1 VALERGVGLRGALA
15 VNVIA
20 MVGIGPLITIP
31 LVLGTLHGPLS
42 LAGWIGGALLS
53 LCDGLVWAELGA
65 RAPGSGGTYGYLRR
79 AFGRG
84 GGFFAFLF
92 AWQTIFSAPLV
103 LASGYIGFANY
114 AGYLVPAL
122 TNPLAIKCVAIGA
135 GILTLLALYRRISR
149 VSQIG
154 VVLAGA
160 TLLTLAITIVA
171 AYVRFD
177 PARAFA
183 VDPHDSI
190 WSGLRG
196 GFGAALVIAMYDYIG
211 YGSANNLGD
220 EVRDPQRTLPR
231 AVVGAI
237 VIVGVLYVLLQTGVL
252 GAVDWKTIAPGADGT
267 IPALGQHVAST
278 IVERAFGVPAA
289 SALTVLVLIT
299 AFAST
304 FGGLL
309 AFSRIPY
316 AAARD
321 GRFPRIF
328 AHVDATRD
336 FPDAALV
343 TIGVLALP
351 ACLFSLD
358 TVINALIAAGILVQ
372 SIAQIV
378 ALAALRRRDPAAPR
392 GPNPAA
398 PFRVPLYPLPALI
411 ALAGW
416 GYLFYA
422 SGVPAMLYGSGTVA
436 AGALVYVLFSRR
448 MALTT

>member
-31 LVLGTLHGPLS
+31 LVLATLHGPLS

-65 RAPGSGGTYGYLRR
+65 RAPGSGGTYGYVRR

-92 AWQTIFSAPLV
+92 AWQTIFSAPLL

-122 TNPLAIKCVAIGA
+122 TSPLAIKLVAIGA
-135 GILTLLALYRRISR
+135 GTLTLLALYRRISR

-154 VVLAGA
+154 IVLAVA
-160 TLLTLAITIVA
+160 TVLTLAITIVA
-171 AYVRFD
+171 AYARFE

-183 VDPHDSI
+183 LDPHDSV

-196 GFGAALVIAMYDYIG
+196 GFGAALVIAIYDYTG
-211 YGSANNLGD
+211 YGSASALGD
-220 EVRDPQRTLPR
+220 EVRDPTRTLPR
-231 AVVGAI
+231 AIVGAI
-237 VIVGVLYVLLQTGVL
+237 VIVGLLYVLLQIGVL
-252 GAVDWKTIAPGADGT
+252 GAIDWHAIAAAADGT

-278 IVERAFGVPAA
+278 IVEHAFGVPVA
-289 SALTVLVLIT
+289 SVVTVLVLIT

-304 FGGLL
+304 YGGLL

-321 GRFPRIF
+321 GRFPRLF
-328 AHVDATRD
+328 AHLDPKRD
-336 FPDAALV
+336 FPDAALI

-351 ACLFSLD
+351 ACLFSLSD
-358 TVINALIAAGILVQ
+358 VINALIAAGILVQ

-378 ALAALRRRDPAAPR
+378 ALAVMRRRD
-392 GPNPAA
+392 PAA
-398 PFRVPLYPLPALI
+398 PFRVPLYPLPSLI

-422 SGVPAMLYGSGTVA
+422 SGKNAMLYGVTTVL
-436 AGALVYVLFSRR
+436 AGAVVYALAGRR
-448 MALTT
+448 ITADEGA

>member
-92 AWQTIFSAPLV
+92 AWQTIFSAPLL

-114 AGYLVPAL
+114 AGYLVPAIA
-122 TNPLAIKCVAIGA
+122 NPRGLKLVAIGV
-135 GILTLLALYRRISR
+135 GVVTLLALYRRISR

-154 VVLAGA
+154 IVLAVT
-160 TLLTLAITIVA
+160 TLLTLTITIGA
-171 AYVRFD
+171 AYARFD

-183 VDPHDSI
+183 IDPHDSV

-196 GFGAALVIAMYDYIG
+196 GFGAALVIAMYDYLG
-211 YGSANNLGD
+211 YGSASALGD
-220 EVRDPQRTLPR
+220 EVRDPTRTLPR
-231 AVVGAI
+231 AIVGAIAVVGA
-237 VIVGVLYVLLQTGVL
+237 LYVLLQTGVL
-252 GAVDWKTIAPGADGT
+252 GAIDWQAIAAHADGA
-267 IPALGQHVAST
+267 IPPLGGHVAST
-278 IVERAFGVPAA
+278 LVERAFGIPVAGA
-289 SALTVLVLIT
+289 FTVLVLIT

-304 FGGLL
+304 FGSLL

-328 AHVDATRD
+328 AHLDPKHG

-343 TIGVLALP
+343 TIGILALP

-358 TVINALIAAGILVQ
+358 VVINALVAAGILVQ
-372 SIAQIV
+372 SIAQIA
-378 ALAALRRRDPAAPR
+378 ALALLRRREPPAA
-392 GPNPAA
+392 
-398 PFRVPLYPLPALI
+398 FRVPLYPLPALI
-411 ALAGW
+411 ALTGW
-416 GYLFYA
+416 GYLFFA
-422 SGVPAMLYGSGTVA
+422 SGPQAMLYGSVTVA
-436 AGALVYVLFSRR
+436 AGALVY
-448 MALTT
+448 ALAARQFAIQV

>member
-53 LCDGLVWAELGA
+53 LCDGLVWAELGS
-65 RAPGSGGTYGYLRR
+65 RLPGSGGTYGYVRR

-92 AWQTIFSAPLV
+92 AWQTIFSAPLL

-122 TNPLAIKCVAIGA
+122 TAPLAIKLVATGV
-135 GILTLLALYRRISR
+135 GVVTLLALYRRISR

-154 VVLAGA
+154 IVLAGA
-160 TLLTLAITIVA
+160 TLLTLALTTVA
-171 AYVRFD
+171 AYVQFE

-183 VDPHDSI
+183 LDPHDSV

-196 GFGAALVIAMYDYIG
+196 GFGAALVIAMYDYLG
-211 YGSANNLGD
+211 YGCASMLGD
-220 EVRDPQRTLPR
+220 EVREPQRTLPR
-231 AVVGAI
+231 AIVGAIIVVGAF
-237 VIVGVLYVLLQTGVL
+237 YVLLQTGVL
-252 GAVDWKTIAPGADGT
+252 GAIDWHTVAPAADGT
-267 IPALGQHVAST
+267 VPAPGQHIAST
-278 IVERAFGVPAA
+278 IVERAFGTPAA
-289 SALTVLVLIT
+289 RAVTVLVLIT

-304 FGGLL
+304 FGALL
-309 AFSRIPY
+309 AGSRVPY

-321 GRFPRIF
+321 GRFPRVF
-328 AHVDATRD
+328 AHLDATRD
-336 FPDAALV
+336 FPDVALV

-351 ACLFSLD
+351 ACFFSLD
-358 TVINALIAAGILVQ
+358 EVINALVAAGILVQ
-372 SIAQIV
+372 SIAQIA
-378 ALAALRRRDPAAPR
+378 ALALLRRREPT
-392 GPNPAA
+392 A
-398 PFRVPLYPLPALI
+398 PFRVPLYPLPALV

-416 GYLFYA
+416 AYLFVA
-422 SGVPAMLYGSGTVA
+422 SGRSAMIYGIVTVA
-436 AGALVYVLFSRR
+436 AGALVYAFARR
-448 MALTT
+448 QSPIQV

>member
-31 LVLGTLHGPLS
+31 LVLATLHGPLS

-65 RAPGSGGTYGYLRR
+65 RAPGSGGTYGYVRR

-92 AWQTIFSAPLV
+92 AWQTIFSAPLL

-122 TNPLAIKCVAIGA
+122 TSPLAIKLVAIGA
-135 GILTLLALYRRISR
+135 GTLTLLALYRRISR

-154 VVLAGA
+154 IVLAVA
-160 TLLTLAITIVA
+160 TVLTLAITIVA
-171 AYVRFD
+171 AYARFD

-183 VDPHDSI
+183 LDPHDSV

-196 GFGAALVIAMYDYIG
+196 GFGAALVIAIYDYTG
-211 YGSANNLGD
+211 YGCASALGD
-220 EVRDPQRTLPR
+220 EVREPTRTLPR
-231 AVVGAI
+231 AIVGAI
-237 VIVGVLYVLLQTGVL
+237 VIVGLLYVLLQIGVL
-252 GAVDWKTIAPGADGT
+252 GAIDWHAIAAAADGT

-278 IVERAFGVPAA
+278 IVEHAFGVPVA
-289 SALTVLVLIT
+289 SVVTVLVLIT

-304 FGGLL
+304 YGGLL

-321 GRFPRIF
+321 GRFPRFF
-328 AHVDATRD
+328 AHLDPKRD
-336 FPDAALV
+336 FPDAALI
-343 TIGVLALP
+343 TIGILALP
-351 ACLFSLD
+351 ACLFSLSD
-358 TVINALIAAGILVQ
+358 VINALIAAGILVQ

-378 ALAALRRRDPAAPR
+378 ALAVMRRRD
-392 GPNPAA
+392 PAA
-398 PFRVPLYPLPALI
+398 PFRVPLYPLPSLV

-422 SGVPAMLYGSGTVA
+422 SGVAAMLYGGATVA
-436 AGALVYVLFSRR
+436 AGALVFLLFRR
-448 MALTT
+448 QFPIQV

>member
-31 LVLGTLHGPLS
+31 LVLGALHGPLS

-65 RAPGSGGTYGYLRR
+65 RAPGSGGTYGYVRR
-79 AFGRG
+79 AFRRG

-122 TNPLAIKCVAIGA
+122 ATNPLAIKLVAIGV
-135 GILTLLALYRRISR
+135 GIVTLLALYRRISR
-149 VSQIG
+149 ISQIG
-154 VVLAGA
+154 IGLAVV

-177 PARAFA
+177 PGRAFA
-183 VDPHDSI
+183 LDPHDSL
-190 WSGLRG
+190 WSGLRA
-196 GFGAALVIAMYDYIG
+196 GFGAALVIAMYDYTG
-211 YGSANNLGD
+211 YGSASSIGD
-220 EVRDPQRTLPR
+220 EIREPERTLPR
-231 AVVGAI
+231 AIVGAI
-237 VIVGVLYVLLQTGVL
+237 VIVGALYVLLQTGVL
-252 GAVDWKTIAPGADGT
+252 GAVDWRAIAAAADGT
-267 IPALGQHVAST
+267 IPPLGQHVAST
-278 IVERAFGVPAA
+278 IVERAFGVPVAG
-289 SALTVLVLIT
+289 ALTVLVLVT

-309 AFSRIPY
+309 ALSRIPY

-321 GRFPRIF
+321 GRFPRVF
-328 AHVDATRD
+328 AHLDAARD
-336 FPDAALV
+336 FPDVSLV
-343 TIGVLALP
+343 AIGVLALP

-358 TVINALIAAGILVQ
+358 AVINALVAAGILVQ

-378 ALAALRRRDPAAPR
+378 ALAALRRREA
-392 GPNPAA
+392 AA

-416 GYLFYA
+416 GYLFCA
-422 SGVPAMLYGSGTVA
+422 SGVQAIIYGGVTVS
-436 AGALVYVLFSRR
+436 AGAIVYVLFSRR
-448 MALTT
+448 RSDVV